1 MVFGL
6 GVVMVSDN
14 GVTTTPTKGPGNH
27 NKIFTLQPTAE
38 SHIFEEFNFLKWKND
53 LLHATGFTISRII

>member
-38 SHIFEEFNFLKWKND
+38 SHIFEEFNFQQQLNNV
-53 LLHATGFTISRII
+53 